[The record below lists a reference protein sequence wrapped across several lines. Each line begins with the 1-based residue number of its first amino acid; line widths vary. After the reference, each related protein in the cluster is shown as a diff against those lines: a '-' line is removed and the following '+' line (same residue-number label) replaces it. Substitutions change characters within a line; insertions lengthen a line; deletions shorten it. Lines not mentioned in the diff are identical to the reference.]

1 MLLTRFV
8 GGEFLVK
15 INPGSNI
22 HKDNE
27 TRTAS
32 AGSEK
37 ISIPTPK
44 MVNDGKYQCPICGR
58 IYDSRDDYDSHMLA
72 QHSTPVE
79 VNP

>member
-1 MLLTRFV
+1 M
-8 GGEFLVK
+8 VK

-37 ISIPTPK
+37 ILIPEPI
-44 MVNDGKYQCPICGR
+44 MVEHGRFQCPVCDK
-58 IYDSRDDYDSHMLA
+58 IYKSREDYDSHALTE
-72 QHSTPVE
+72 HSHEVTVE
-79 VNP
+79 PP